1 MERRFEVMNRSTKGL
16 RTEINTRPDVVGS
29 RAGNWFGR
37 KYDPYYTLI
46 VAIIFWWVTI
56 FTAIIALYFK

>member
-1 MERRFEVMNRSTKGL
+1 MAVQNIEQER
-16 RTEINTRPDVVGS
+16 IS